1 MNLEILEK
9 WCQDGITMLS
19 SPDDTPHLVE
29 LRRKLVA
36 HFSRSPKLYELASD
50 ISEDLSDL
58 PEDARRIA
66 REYLISTYG
75 FSFEFFMDRA
85 SAKVRAILKRGRVR
99 NKADFRVL
107 SDFLTDNV
115 IDEGVARVAEKLL
128 DDYSKDLK

>member
-1 MNLEILEK
+1 MDLEVLEK

-19 SPDDTPHLVE
+19 SPEDIPHLVE
-29 LRRKLVA
+29 LRRKLVT

-75 FSFEFFMDRA
+75 FSFEFFMDRKL
-85 SAKVRAILKRGRVR
+85 AKVREILKRGKIRS
-99 NKADFRVL
+99 AAEFRAL
-107 SDFLTDNV
+107 SDFAADV
-115 IDEGVARVAEKLL
+115 EVEEGLARDAELL
-128 DDYSKDLK
+128 LASYSKA